1 MIRVNLYEEGTEQDL
16 WEVYYSAIRLGCADH
31 YTLDQ
36 LQAWAPDDFD
46 TQIFSE
52 KMKSLKPYVAYL
64 ADKIVGYGDLQSD
77 GYIDHFYVHGK
88 HQGVGVGST
97 LMAGIIKEGKSLPRL
112 YSNVSHRARP
122 FFERYGFSATKKQLV
137 EIRGEHLGNTAM
149 ELIQVPRSRQAL
161 ASIKGK
167 L

>member
-1 MIRVNLYEEGTEQDL
+1 MIRVNLFKEGIEQNL
-16 WEVYYSAIRLGCADH
+16 WEVYYTAIRLGCANH
-31 YTLDQ
+31 YTPVQ

-46 TQIFSE
+46 GQIFSE

-88 HQGVGVGST
+88 HQGLGVGYI
-97 LMAGIIKEGKSLPRL
+97 LMERIIKEGKNLPRL
-112 YSNVSHRARP
+112 YSNVSNRARP
-122 FFERYGFSATKKQLV
+122 FFERYGFSVTKKQLI
-137 EIRGEHLGNTAM
+137 EIRGEQLENNAM
-149 ELIQVPRSRQAL
+149 ELIQVPRSSQPR
-161 ASIKGK
+161 ASLKGK